1 MDAPKEY
8 GSEARPT
15 AEPSPMAGYAMSLA
29 RLTLALALVC
39 GVAAVLSVSSEASR
53 VGGVQQMADA
63 AARASATDDG
73 TVTLAMTN
81 EYERSSGRQIGDGL
95 YPFYVADVSKPTK
108 LALSDGS
115 ATIWVILDA
124 DGNTWYESA
133 AEEAELE
140 LTFGA
145 VGTYTVQVTT
155 PRSWGYTEY
164 TVSARLVRREIR
176 NLSDEERERFFAAL
190 HRVYVTEQAEGENL
204 YGPNFRS
211 AAWLAASAAEHG
223 SLLHPETEHAGCGLF
238 AENAIY

>member
-8 GSEARPT
+8 GSEARPA

-95 YPFYVADVSKPTK
+95 YPFYVADVSKQTK

-124 DGNTWYESA
+124 DGNTW
-133 AEEAELE
+133 
-140 LTFGA
+140 
-145 VGTYTVQVTT
+145 
-155 PRSWGYTEY
+155 
-164 TVSARLVRREIR
+164 
-176 NLSDEERERFFAAL
+176 
-190 HRVYVTEQAEGENL
+190 
-204 YGPNFRS
+204 
-211 AAWLAASAAEHG
+211 
-223 SLLHPETEHAGCGLF
+223 
-238 AENAIY
+238 

>member
-81 EYERSSGRQIGDGL
+81 EYERSSGRQIGDGP
-95 YPFYVADVSKPTK
+95 YPFYVADVAKHTK

-115 ATIWVILDA
+115 ATIWSSSTPTA
-124 DGNTWYESA
+124 TR
-133 AEEAELE
+133 
-140 LTFGA
+140 
-145 VGTYTVQVTT
+145 GTRAPTKR
-155 PRSWGYTEY
+155 PSSSSRSRA
-164 TVSARLVRREIR
+164 SARTPCRSRRRRLRTRVPAVIPDDTRAPAVRGAPRRRARAHMVVLGRYACVLVALATIPPLLSTLRRGGR
-176 NLSDEERERFFAAL
+176 WRFGGRWLSRGGF
-190 HRVYVTEQAEGENL
+190 
-204 YGPNFRS
+204 
-211 AAWLAASAAEHG
+211 
-223 SLLHPETEHAGCGLF
+223 
-238 AENAIY
+238 